1 MYLLLYVDDIILTAS
16 SSWLLQHITELLPHE
31 FSMTDL
37 GDLSYFLKVAVMRSS
52 KGMFLSQ
59 RQYALDLLQHAG
71 MLDCNPSVTPIDM
84 RCKLSA
90 DAGPLLPDPTEY
102 RSFAGAL
109 QYLTLTR
116 PDIAHA
122 VQQAC
127 LYMHAP
133 REPHLN
139 LVKRILRY
147 LKGSLM
153 AS

>member
-1 MYLLLYVDDIILTAS
+1 MIS
-16 SSWLLQHITELLPHE
+16 SSLPHLHG
-31 FSMTDL
+31 FSVT
-37 GDLSYFLKVAVMRSS
+37 RSS
-52 KGMFLSQ
+52 KGMFLSE
-59 RQYALDLLQHAG
+59 RQYALDLLQCAG

-90 DAGPLLPDPTEY
+90 DAGPLLPNPMEY

-116 PDIAHA
+116 SDIAHT

-147 LKGSLM
+147 LKGSLDFGLQLH
-153 AS
+153 ATPTTTLTGYSDADWTGCPDTRRSTSS